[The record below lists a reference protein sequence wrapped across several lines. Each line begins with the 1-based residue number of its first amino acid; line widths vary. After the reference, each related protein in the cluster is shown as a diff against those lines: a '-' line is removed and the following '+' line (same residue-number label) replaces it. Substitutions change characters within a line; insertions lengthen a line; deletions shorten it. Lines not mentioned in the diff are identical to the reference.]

1 MVFVLGRALMD
12 NLISPLELKIE
23 EWKKVASLL
32 DKDHAKGTVQWTPCV
47 RSSWAVD
54 VHGLARKHTFLSC
67 GIIIAVPYAEFLIN
81 NKNTASSRLF
91 IGGKLKVSKDNSP

>member
-32 DKDHAKGTVQWTPCV
+32 DKDHAKGTVQWTVIMGCGCAWFGKKAHISQLWDHY
-47 RSSWAVD
+47 SSA
-54 VHGLARKHTFLSC
+54 LC
-67 GIIIAVPYAEFLIN
+67 
-81 NKNTASSRLF
+81 
-91 IGGKLKVSKDNSP
+91 